1 MPRPLVAPAVCLA
14 TSALLA
20 GCAARDVVASSSTS
34 APAYCSGTGPPILV
48 GDGITVGDADGTP
61 DDICAGSVAVLTFKR
76 ALCTCDAYQTS
87 TSLTT
92 DSFDSAAGPYAP
104 GGTVGGVGIDGALS
118 AAAQLAIG
126 GSLVVAGAT
135 GASLMQDAHVA
146 RDLAVAGALGTGVNV
161 TAGGDAKIA
170 GDISLASL
178 MVTGTLTVP
187 AGATIG
193 GTVTAGSTVRA
204 PVSVTPPCA
213 CAASELVDIAAFV
226 RSYRAENDDAAIGL
240 DPARLAGYSGD
251 VAIDLPCGIYYLQPI
266 HGTGAITLRVTGR
279 VALLVDGDAT
289 LTSPLEIDL
298 ATSDAEL
305 DLMIGGTLTSN
316 ARITIGDPAHPSRTR
331 VYVGGS
337 GTIELSGDSQVAA
350 NVYAPTSVL
359 AMSAPATVFGSLF
372 VRTLQQAAPL
382 VIHYDEDVER
392 SDVGCLQ

>member
-1 MPRPLVAPAVCLA
+1 MRLALLAPL
-14 TSALLA
+14 ALLA
-20 GCAARDVVASSSTS
+20 GCAARDVVASSS
-34 APAYCSGTGPPILV
+34 AGAAAYCSGTGPPILV

-61 DDICAGSVAVLTFKR
+61 DDICAGAVAVLTFKR

-118 AAAQLAIG
+118 AAAQLAVG
-126 GSLVVAGAT
+126 GSLVVAGAA
-135 GASLMQDAHVA
+135 GANLMQDAHVA
-146 RDLAVAGALGTGVNV
+146 RDLAVAGPLGTGVNV

-170 GDISLASL
+170 GDLSLASL

-213 CAASELVDIAAFV
+213 CAPSELVDIAAFV

-240 DPARLAGYSGD
+240 DPARLSGYSGD
-251 VAIDLPCGIYYLQPI
+251 AAIDLPCGIYYLQPI

-279 VALLVDGDAT
+279 VALLVDGDVT

-316 ARITIGDPAHPSRTR
+316 ARIAVGDPAHPSRTR

-359 AMSAPATVFGSLF
+359 AMSAPATIFGSLF